1 MASSTSFSFN
11 DIVNADYSAVLG
23 KIYIRTDTGEVC
35 GEVFAK
41 YSKECGKLSALFC
54 DGFIEFV
61 ERKEAKEQF
70 TKILG
75 SDLED
80 PDAKIFS
87 VQGI

>member
-1 MASSTSFSFN
+1 MATSTSFSFN
-11 DIVNADYSAVLG
+11 DIVNADWSAVSG
-23 KIYIRTDTGEVC
+23 KRYIRTDTGQVY

-41 YSKECGKLSALFC
+41 YSKDCGKLSALFC

-61 ERKEAKEQF
+61 ERKEVKERF

-75 SDLED
+75 SDLEN

-87 VQGI
+87 VQNM